1 MTDPAPKEKPSGSRM
16 LMQYAGLAAQLAA
29 GLLFTVWL
37 GHLADKWLQWT
48 IPVFIWL
55 LPLLLLIGMMI
66 KAIRDTS
73 KK

>member
-1 MTDPAPKEKPSGSRM
+1 MTDPDPKEQRPNKL

-29 GLLFTVWL
+29 GLLLTVWL
-37 GHLADKWLQWT
+37 GNLADKWLRFG

>member
-1 MTDPAPKEKPSGSRM
+1 MTNTDHPEKKPNGL
-16 LMQYAGLAAQLAA
+16 LMQYAGLAAQLVA
-29 GLLFTVWL
+29 GLLLAVYL
-37 GHLADKWLQWT
+37 GMWVDKWVHFG

-55 LPLLLLIGMMI
+55 LPLLLVIGMMI

>member
-1 MTDPAPKEKPSGSRM
+1 MTNADNSEKKPNGL
-16 LMQYAGLAAQLAA
+16 LMQYAGLAAQLVA
-29 GLLFTVWL
+29 GLLLTVYL
-37 GHLADKWLQWT
+37 GMWVDKWVHFA

-55 LPLLLLIGMMI
+55 LPLLLIIGMMI